1 MMLKLR
7 SERRRSK
14 LDNEMQDRRKVSRH
28 ISLSACYS

>member
-14 LDNEMQDRRKVSRH
+14 LDNEMQDRRKVRRYMNC
-28 ISLSACYS
+28 I